1 MGAQSD
7 TDCYGLNRFRHYLSV
22 RELVLIKVALGSR
35 QVSPFN
41 KVKIQEVYWRF
52 GGPKMDPRNC
62 ISLAGS
68 LRLV

>member
-7 TDCYGLNRFRHYLSV
+7 TDCYGLNRFRHFLSV

-41 KVKIQEVYWRF
+41 RLKVQEVLLEVWRPKD
-52 GGPKMDPRNC
+52 GPEK
-62 ISLAGS
+62 LH
-68 LRLV
+68 